1 MPKLTPNTKMLNL
14 EAMQELKDLLLKTFP
29 HEIENVIVFGSR
41 VNGDAREYSD
51 YDVLVI
57 VNHPYDWRFKH
68 RMYDTTYDIDLK
80 YDLLTDLK
88 IISTDELKTLKGK
101 LPFIQAALEKGVSV

>member
-1 MPKLTPNTKMLNL
+1 MTIKQFRPTQGLTKSDGCRLR
-14 EAMQELKDLLLKTFP
+14 KTFP
-29 HEIENVIVFGSR
+29 RKIEQVIVFGSR

-57 VNHPYDWRFKH
+57 VNHPYDWRFEH
-68 RMYDTTYDIDLK
+68 RMHDATYDINLK

-88 IISTDELKTLKGK
+88 IMSTDELKTLKGK
-101 LPFIQAALEKGVSV
+101 LPFIQAALEQGAPA